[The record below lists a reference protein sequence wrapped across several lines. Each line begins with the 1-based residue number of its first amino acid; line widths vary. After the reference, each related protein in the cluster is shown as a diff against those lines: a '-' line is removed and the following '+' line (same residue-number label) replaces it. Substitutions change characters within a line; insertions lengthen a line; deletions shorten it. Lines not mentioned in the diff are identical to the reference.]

1 LLQWR
6 KKGWTGPMPPA
17 LAARAIA
24 SREPV
29 SGRSRGRIRF
39 VQAHGKVK
47 AMRILITGG
56 TGFIGQA
63 LCPRLAAAGHEV
75 VILTRQSAPAL
86 PRGAASAVTQLD
98 VLHANDFGAVINLA
112 GAPIGDAR
120 WTESRKR
127 LLLDS
132 RVGTTARVV
141 EWMRRADRPP
151 GVLVS
156 GSAVGYYGEQ
166 GDRPITEDTPPTPGF
181 THDLCAAWEREA
193 DKAAV
198 FGVRVCRMRIGV
210 VLDRDGGALAK
221 MLPAFRL
228 GAGGRLGSGTHYF
241 PWIHRE
247 DIAAICQWLVER
259 PEARGAYNAGSPN
272 PVTNAQFTQ
281 ALGRALGRPTVL
293 PMPQSAL
300 KLLFGEMSE
309 LLLVSDRMLP
319 KRLLDQ
325 GFEFRYPD
333 LAGALRVIV
342 SR

>member
-1 LLQWR
+1 
-6 KKGWTGPMPPA
+6 
-17 LAARAIA
+17 
-24 SREPV
+24 
-29 SGRSRGRIRF
+29 
-39 VQAHGKVK
+39 
-47 AMRILITGG
+47 
-56 TGFIGQA
+56 
-63 LCPRLAAAGHEV
+63 
-75 VILTRQSAPAL
+75 
-86 PRGAASAVTQLD
+86 VTQLD
-98 VLHANDFGAVINLA
+98 GLDAADFGAVINLA

-127 LLLDS
+127 LLLES

-141 EWMRRADRPP
+141 EWMRRAARPP

-166 GDRPITEDTPPTPGF
+166 GDKPITEDTPPTPGF
-181 THDLCAAWEREA
+181 THDLCAAWEAEA
-193 DKAAV
+193 EKASE

-210 VLDRDGGALAK
+210 VLDQGGGALAK

-247 DIAAICQWLVER
+247 DIAAICQWLLER

-272 PVTNAQFTQ
+272 PVTNEEFTRE
-281 ALGRALGRPTVL
+281 LGRALGRPTVL

-319 KRLLDQ
+319 KRLLEE
-325 GFEFRYPD
+325 GFRFRYPD
-333 LAGALRVIV
+333 LAGALRAILP
-342 SR
+342 R

>member
-1 LLQWR
+1 
-6 KKGWTGPMPPA
+6 
-17 LAARAIA
+17 
-24 SREPV
+24 
-29 SGRSRGRIRF
+29 
-39 VQAHGKVK
+39 
-47 AMRILITGG
+47 MRILITGG

-98 VLHANDFGAVINLA
+98 TLDAGDFGAVINLA

-127 LLLDS
+127 LLLES

-141 EWMRRADRPP
+141 EWMRSAARPP
-151 GVLVS
+151 AVLVS

-166 GDRPITEDTPPTPGF
+166 GDRPVTEDTPPTPGF
-181 THDLCAAWEREA
+181 THDLCAAWEAEA
-193 DKAAV
+193 DKATK

-228 GAGGRLGSGTHYF
+228 GAGGRLASGTHYF

-247 DIAAICQWLVER
+247 DIAAICQWLLEKR
-259 PEARGAYNAGSPN
+259 ESRGAYNAGSPN
-272 PVTNAQFTQ
+272 PVTNAEFTR

-293 PMPQSAL
+293 PMPQAAL
-300 KLLFGEMSE
+300 RLLFGEMSE

-319 KRLLDQ
+319 KRLLEE
-325 GFEFRYPD
+325 GFVFRYPD
-333 LAGALRVIV
+333 LAGALGAILPR
-342 SR
+342 